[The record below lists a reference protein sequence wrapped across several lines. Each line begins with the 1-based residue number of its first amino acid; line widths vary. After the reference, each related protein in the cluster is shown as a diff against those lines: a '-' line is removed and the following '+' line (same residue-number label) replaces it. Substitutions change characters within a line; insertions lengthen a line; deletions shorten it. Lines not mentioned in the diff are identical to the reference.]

1 MSLAA
6 PALLAAAGGV
16 GFGHAVLPDHWV
28 PLSVIART
36 NRYPL
41 RRVLRLSG
49 LAGLAHVGLSL
60 ILGAII
66 IGVGLQFRATVER
79 HENLIIG
86 SLLIATGAVFL
97 VLELLGRGHGHSHDE
112 HGGHSHGHDS
122 HGHDSHRHVHSH
134 RHEQAHQQVHATATV
149 EVATRAPTQH
159 EHSRKRAARLLAF
172 AVPFGA
178 AASPDL
184 TILPVFLAAGAVG
197 LATAIGT
204 LIVFSLVTV
213 GAIVGLTMLGAIA
226 GHQLR
231 GAWVDKSA
239 NAITAAV
246 LLIIGALVAGGI
258 I

>member
-6 PALLAAAGGV
+6 PALLAAAAGV

-36 NRYPL
+36 QRYPL
-41 RRVLRLSG
+41 RRVLRLAG
-49 LAGLAHVGLSL
+49 LAGLAHVALSL

-79 HENLIIG
+79 HENLIVG
-86 SLLIATGAVFL
+86 GLLIATGAVFL
-97 VLELLGRGHGHSHDE
+97 VLELRGRGHGHGH
-112 HGGHSHGHDS
+112 GHSQY
-122 HGHDSHRHVHSH
+122 
-134 RHEQAHQQVHATATV
+134 HEQAHQHVHATATV
-149 EVATRAPTQH
+149 EVPTSGPTRH
-159 EHSRKRAARLLAF
+159 EHSSSPAARLLAV

-197 LATAIGT
+197 LAAAFGT

-213 GAIVGLTMLGAIA
+213 GAIVGLTVLGTIA
-226 GHQLR
+226 GYQLR
-231 GAWVDKSA
+231 GGWIDKSA
-239 NAITAAV
+239 NVITAAV
-246 LLIIGALVAGGI
+246 LLIIGALVAGSI

>member
-1 MSLAA
+1 MVSDMSLAA
-6 PALLAAAGGV
+6 PALLAAAAGV

-36 NRYPL
+36 QRYPL

-49 LAGLAHVGLSL
+49 LAGLAHVAVSL
-60 ILGAII
+60 LLGAII

-79 HENLIIG
+79 HENLIVG
-86 SLLIATGAVFL
+86 GLLIATGAVFL
-97 VLELLGRGHGHSHDE
+97 VLELIGRGHGHGHDE
-112 HGGHSHGHDS
+112 HGGHE
-122 HGHDSHRHVHSH
+122 HRHHH
-134 RHEQAHQQVHATATV
+134 DHAPAHAYVHATATIAV
-149 EVATRAPTQH
+149 PTSAPTRH
-159 EHSRKRAARLLAF
+159 ERRINRATGLLAF

-197 LATAIGT
+197 LGTAIGT

-213 GAIVGLTMLGAIA
+213 GAIIGLTVLGAIA
-226 GHQLR
+226 GYQLR

-239 NAITAAV
+239 NVITAAV
-246 LLIIGALVAGGI
+246 LLIIGALVAGSI